1 MKRKLKQFLSALL
14 VAVMLIGIAPLGG
27 INLSVEST
35 AMDLSSFKVGDV
47 IEFGSYPQSKVTDE
61 QLISELE
68 TVGSSYLWVDY
79 NYYAGSG
86 SLSDGKMEPVKGLML
101 YKDISYNG
109 NVYRAVKINNY
120 RPYIT
125 GLESAGGSQSQT
137 DNGYFQD
144 SIYYFKYEPLTW
156 RILDTSEGYVM
167 CDKAIDSQPYQN
179 YLYYYGEEYYNSK
192 LNEKYASN
200 WETSSLRQWLNN
212 SFYEEAFSSSE
223 KMQIGTSFIEN
234 KSSYDGYYDCS
245 DTYDKIFPISY
256 EDALNDEYGFDAM
269 YNKYDTKRQLQ
280 STDYAKCQGC
290 YSCSDE
296 KYRGNTCWWVRSA
309 YDSGNSAICSS
320 EGLTNEYESV
330 NCTVVGVVPAFK
342 FNPQVAKC
350 KHNWLAWTV
359 GEDNENYTGKKYRY
373 CAECNELETEDFQ
386 VGDVFEFGSYPQSRV
401 VDNDIL
407 SNLDGIEKNWQSYG
421 YYSGTGEYD
430 DGNMKSS
437 DYMQYADI
445 SYNGNRYRAVNFS
458 QYRPVY
464 THLTNTIDNS
474 NQETNGYSIGTTY
487 YFKYEPLMWRML
499 NPAEGYAI
507 CTKIIDSQAYQNFMF
522 EKDYVC
528 YNSKDCTNYASDWL
542 TSSLREWL
550 NNDFYGVAF
559 TTEEQAKIGISRLE
573 NRKIP
578 SCQFD
583 SKDSYDKIFPISYY
597 DAINIAYGFDS
608 SYFSSTSRVMYGT
621 DYAKCQGLSD
631 GDWWLRLPNY
641 SYSAA
646 WTDSAGWAYF
656 YYMDY
661 GKHTDTTCTGV
672 VPALKL
678 NPSST
683 TPETTYTVKYD
694 ANSGSVSP
702 ENSKVTSGDSTILP
716 TPTKDF
722 TITYNA
728 NNGVG
733 APSEQDVSVAC
744 KGWSTSSSAT
754 SATYACGESF
764 KPIADTTLYAVW
776 NNTVN
781 TMLYSTEPTKEG
793 FVFQGWSTNKNATS
807 ATYSAGANISLSSD
821 ITLYA
826 IWSKTD
832 NTNPTGSIS
841 STNNVASSQMVTLS
855 LYDNVGVAGYYWGTS
870 STYTNNTYTSTNSS
884 SVTKTISSS
893 GTYYLTV
900 KDTSGNVSSN
910 YSITF
915 YKTTLNAN
923 GGSVSPTSVLTKSG
937 NSFTFPTP
945 TRSGYTYSGWATSNS
960 ATSGVSSLT
969 PNSNKTYYAVWYK
982 LENIYNLGDE
992 TYSFENF
999 GDDDS
1004 YGGHCFGMSITS
1016 SGYYTN
1022 NLDRK
1027 IIGGDT
1033 NKSLFS
1039 YSKTE
1044 TVKAPICYYQNIQG
1058 SYSRYATVAGGC
1070 YYLNGYYDMDSDW
1083 KSVVN
1088 YVKNH
1093 SYDNKGS
1100 LQVGYRK
1107 NSQGGHAINFL
1118 YYKEVNGE
1126 QRIYVYDN
1134 NFPNTETYLYKSEDG
1149 RVYQAPYSTF
1159 SGSIDCIAL
1168 RDVSKYYDIAGDF
1181 DASRCI
1187 YAETG
1192 AIDIKGDVL
1201 KTPMEGLINGIEYT
1215 MYELQDNVDMV
1226 TVIPLKDN
1234 ATFSYLNVDYSFD
1247 VVKDDTYGLLEL
1259 LDSEHGALGEKAKF
1273 TIIDENFKK
1282 VKSVSVSDVSL
1293 NYKASTTIK
1302 SNITA
1307 DEGAEYTVTYTSSNP
1322 SVARVDEN
1330 GKVYGAKRGSTE
1342 ITVTVTD
1349 EYGNTASDTCKVN
1362 VTYAWWQW
1370 IIVIVL
1376 FGWIWY

>member
-1 MKRKLKQFLSALL
+1 MKRMFKRILSVLL
-14 VAVMLIGIAPLGG
+14 VAVMLIGIAPIGG
-27 INLSVEST
+27 INLLVEST
-35 AMDLSSFKVGDV
+35 AIDLSLFSESDIPVFSLSIVSETDSEVVLSFNLERGCFGSLDLKIDSYANFANVSNIEKSQIFENFLIAHNDDGIGAIYGVKKNEGTVGFASIVEYDLKGSMFVFTFKKRIHYNASQSDFV
-47 IEFGSYPQSKVTDE
+47 IEMKCSNSNSGT
-61 QLISELE
+61 LIPELINYLPELE
-68 TVGSSYLWVDY
+68 EYTVLFEANG
-79 NYYAGSG
+79 
-86 SLSDGKMEPVKGLML
+86 
-101 YKDISYNG
+101 G
-109 NVYRAVKINNY
+109 NVNIVSDIVSDR
-120 RPYIT
+120 
-125 GLESAGGSQSQT
+125 
-137 DNGYFQD
+137 D
-144 SIYYFKYEPLTW
+144 SI
-156 RILDTSEGYVM
+156 
-167 CDKAIDSQPYQN
+167 
-179 YLYYYGEEYYNSK
+179 
-192 LNEKYASN
+192 
-200 WETSSLRQWLNN
+200 
-212 SFYEEAFSSSE
+212 
-223 KMQIGTSFIEN
+223 
-234 KSSYDGYYDCS
+234 
-245 DTYDKIFPISY
+245 
-256 EDALNDEYGFDAM
+256 
-269 YNKYDTKRQLQ
+269 
-280 STDYAKCQGC
+280 
-290 YSCSDE
+290 
-296 KYRGNTCWWVRSA
+296 
-309 YDSGNSAICSS
+309 
-320 EGLTNEYESV
+320 
-330 NCTVVGVVPAFK
+330 
-342 FNPQVAKC
+342 
-350 KHNWLAWTV
+350 
-359 GEDNENYTGKKYRY
+359 
-373 CAECNELETEDFQ
+373 
-386 VGDVFEFGSYPQSRV
+386 
-401 VDNDIL
+401 
-407 SNLDGIEKNWQSYG
+407 
-421 YYSGTGEYD
+421 
-430 DGNMKSS
+430 
-437 DYMQYADI
+437 
-445 SYNGNRYRAVNFS
+445 
-458 QYRPVY
+458 
-464 THLTNTIDNS
+464 
-474 NQETNGYSIGTTY
+474 
-487 YFKYEPLMWRML
+487 
-499 NPAEGYAI
+499 
-507 CTKIIDSQAYQNFMF
+507 
-522 EKDYVC
+522 
-528 YNSKDCTNYASDWL
+528 
-542 TSSLREWL
+542 
-550 NNDFYGVAF
+550 
-559 TTEEQAKIGISRLE
+559 
-573 NRKIP
+573 
-578 SCQFD
+578 
-583 SKDSYDKIFPISYY
+583 
-597 DAINIAYGFDS
+597 
-608 SYFSSTSRVMYGT
+608 
-621 DYAKCQGLSD
+621 
-631 GDWWLRLPNY
+631 
-641 SYSAA
+641 
-646 WTDSAGWAYF
+646 
-656 YYMDY
+656 
-661 GKHTDTTCTGV
+661 
-672 VPALKL
+672 
-678 NPSST
+678 
-683 TPETTYTVKYD
+683 
-694 ANSGSVSP
+694 
-702 ENSKVTSGDSTILP
+702 ILP

-1370 IIVIVL
+1370 IIIIVL